1 MNGCFEKFLDFEKI
15 MSDELDR
22 IEAIK
27 TCTFSNSIKITQ
39 KNVFF
44 FLISSNFQSS
54 YETKKFFMK
63 KIMGLILDEVIMS
76 NRHLLHEQIYSF
88 LQLFFNTE
96 KIRLN

>member
-1 MNGCFEKFLDFEKI
+1 MNVCFEKFLDFEKI

-27 TCTFSNSIKITQ
+27 KCTFSNSIKITQ

-44 FLISSNFQSS
+44 FISSNFQSS
-54 YETKKFFMK
+54 YETKKIFMK
-63 KIMGLILDEVIMS
+63 KIIGLILDKVIMS